1 VHARFFDHV
10 ESSGT
15 CDNAPVGVA
24 FRFLNN
30 VGTPDLPAFRGSIAG
45 LHIFPTDASRPVSR
59 PTVHGLGLIWV
70 ATP

>member
-1 VHARFFDHV
+1 MPGSLTTRSPQVLAITH
-10 ESSGT
+10 
-15 CDNAPVGVA
+15 PGVA